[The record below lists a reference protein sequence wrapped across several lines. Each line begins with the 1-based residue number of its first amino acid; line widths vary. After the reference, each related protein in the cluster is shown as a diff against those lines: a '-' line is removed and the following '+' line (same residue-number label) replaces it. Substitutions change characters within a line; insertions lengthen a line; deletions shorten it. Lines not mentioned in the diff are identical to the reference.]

1 MTFCIVTHVP
11 HGKNELSFFAY
22 APYVWEMNIWFKHTD
37 RVTIVAPLNLKKK
50 TDIEI
55 DYLHDNISFVKV
67 EGFNVLSVKSS
78 IKALINLP
86 KISIKIFMA
95 MKNAD
100 HIHLRCPGNMGLIG
114 CLIQIL
120 FPSKPKTAKYAGNW
134 DMNAKQP
141 FSYKIQKWILNNT
154 FLTRNIKV
162 LVYGEWENT
171 SKNIKPFFTASYS
184 ENEKE
189 PIAARHF
196 DGDINFMFVGTL
208 SNGKQPMY
216 AIKLIE
222 KLIDF
227 NPNIRLSIF
236 GHGLEKEKI
245 LNYIE
250 EKKLNENIFLV
261 GNKPKEEI
269 KKEYQKN
276 HFVIL
281 PSLSEGWPKVVAEGM
296 FWGCLPVATQ
306 VSCVPNMLA
315 NEERG
320 VLLSLNLNDDVQ
332 KLTALL
338 LNINEYTKR
347 VNKAVDWSR
356 NYTLD
361 SFENEI
367 MKLLKA

>member
-1 MTFCIVTHVP
+1 MKLAIISSSPIVKSNNKLSAYSPYERELEIWAKYSDEIFFSCPVWLEDRGLLITEFPFNVSEIFETKSFNIKSL
-11 HGKNELSFFAY
+11 KNIIKAVSFSFFNFRQIY
-22 APYVWEMNIWFKHTD
+22 K
-37 RVTIVAPLNLKKK
+37 
-50 TDIEI
+50 
-55 DYLHDNISFVKV
+55 
-67 EGFNVLSVKSS
+67 
-78 IKALINLP
+78 
-86 KISIKIFMA
+86 A
-95 MKNAD
+95 MKIAD
-100 HIHLRCPGNMGLIG
+100 HIHLRCPGNIGLMGCIM
-114 CLIQIL
+114 QIF

-189 PIAARHF
+189 PITARHF
-196 DGDINFMFVGTL
+196 DDDINFMFVGTL

-338 LNINEYTKR
+338 LNFNEYTKR